1 MDSEAMNSKIIYSSG
16 KDASAVTAVIEEH
29 TVRKIKQEGNK
40 KNSEASSSNFLL
52 CTKQNA

>member
-1 MDSEAMNSKIIYSSG
+1 MNSKIIYSSG

-52 CTKQNA
+52 CTKQNT